1 MFNWS
6 AVTVLSLAFFASSL
20 TAAQDTAPVKVNV
33 GDSIV
38 NGRMLRSYKNQWAM
52 TMIKPDGTII
62 QDAGSWKDE
71 LAIVMVDGEACLQR
85 TQLASFKK
93 TTGEIVATTKNIHVF
108 DQETFAPVSRLYEKR
123 VAGHEDYSLKIKF
136 GVNAMNVEFLE
147 DGKTDVTWVPT
158 TAAFDFYGGI
168 YAVLWAALPLREGFS
183 ATYPSYA
190 EDEHPE
196 NVSWVT
202 MKVTGSETI
211 DAGTKGKTKA
221 WVVESDTDIG
231 ALKYWVSK
239 EPPYIIRM
247 NFRQPNRTTWLLNMS

>member
-6 AVTVLSLAFFASSL
+6 TITALSLGLLSSSI
-20 TAAQDTAPVKVNV
+20 TAAQDAAPVKVNV

-38 NGRMLRSYKNQWAM
+38 NGRTLRPYKNQWAM

-71 LAIVMVDGEACLQR
+71 LAIVMVDGEPCLQR

-93 TTGEIVATTKNIHVF
+93 ATGEIVATTKNINVF
-108 DQETFAPVSRLYEKR
+108 EQKTFAPISRLYEKH
-123 VAGHEDYSLKIKF
+123 VLGHEDYSLKIKF
-136 GVNAMNVEFLE
+136 GANTMKVEFLE
-147 DGKTDVTWVPT
+147 DGKTEVREVPT
-158 TAAFDFYGGI
+158 TVAFDFYGGI
-168 YAVLWAALPLREGFS
+168 YAVLWATLPLKEGFS

-196 NVSWVT
+196 KVSWVT
-202 MKVTGSETI
+202 MRVTGSETI
-211 DAGTKGKTKA
+211 DAGTEGKTKA
-221 WVVESDTDIG
+221 WVVESDTEIG

-247 NFRQPNRTTWLLNMS
+247 NFRQPNGTTWLLKMS